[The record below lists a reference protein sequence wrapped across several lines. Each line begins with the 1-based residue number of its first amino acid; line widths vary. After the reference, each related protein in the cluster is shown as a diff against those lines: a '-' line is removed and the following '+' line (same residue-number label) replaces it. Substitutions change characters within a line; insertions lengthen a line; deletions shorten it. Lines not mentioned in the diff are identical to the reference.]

1 MAIPPKLIG
10 PTISLIT
17 GVITSTSMS
26 FVGLTLNYGFHPDF
40 AIRWLRAAVTSYVVV
55 VPLLIIVI
63 PPIQRFVMRQAGLP
77 APNIGSPRNNSNPA
91 VAISPPFE
99 RNPGSAV

>member
-1 MAIPPKLIG
+1 MALHPKLIG

-17 GVITSTSMS
+17 GLITSTSMS

-40 AIRWLRAAVTSYVVV
+40 AVRWLRAAATSYVVV

-77 APNIGSPRNNSNPA
+77 APKVSSTHITKAPA
-91 VAISPPFE
+91 
-99 RNPGSAV
+99 

>member
-1 MAIPPKLIG
+1 MTTHYLAIP
-10 PTISLIT
+10 
-17 GVITSTSMS
+17 V
-26 FVGLTLNYGFHPDF
+26 VGL
-40 AIRWLRAAVTSYVVV
+40 AVSSFLFSTHAQSM
-55 VPLLIIVI
+55 LD
-63 PPIQRFVMRQAGLP
+63 